1 MEEEDRLAEEAEARR
16 LAEEE
21 EAEEA
26 EQKEEEKTET
36 ASEADE
42 VETQKEN
49 EIYDTVN
56 EIVSGVKSTITP
68 AFTLNDSIVSDE
80 AKGSD
85 DVAEANKAEVEAKGS
100 DEDITESSKVE
111 EPQIAAKPLVLTV
124 DDSPTIRKLVT
135 MTLSREGFEVVSAAD
150 GIEAL
155 TLLAERVPS
164 IILSDINMPRL
175 DGYKL
180 CKFVKRNQ
188 GTKHIP
194 VILLSGKDGV
204 FDKMRGKMSGC
215 DGYITKPF
223 ESNDLLEKVR
233 SFIAASV

>member
-1 MEEEDRLAEEAEARR
+1 
-16 LAEEE
+16 
-21 EAEEA
+21 
-26 EQKEEEKTET
+26 
-36 ASEADE
+36 
-42 VETQKEN
+42 
-49 EIYDTVN
+49 
-56 EIVSGVKSTITP
+56 
-68 AFTLNDSIVSDE
+68 
-80 AKGSD
+80 
-85 DVAEANKAEVEAKGS
+85 
-100 DEDITESSKVE
+100 
-111 EPQIAAKPLVLTV
+111 
-124 DDSPTIRKLVT
+124 
-135 MTLSREGFEVVSAAD
+135 
-150 GIEAL
+150 
-155 TLLAERVPS
+155 
-164 IILSDINMPRL
+164 MPRL